1 MGMAIPVKRRLG
13 ATDLRK
19 RACASQDTD
28 QARRL
33 LALAAVL
40 DGQSRGAAARIG
52 GMDRQTL
59 RDWVHAYNAKGP
71 NGLSDLAGRPPKLTK
86 AQKAKL
92 RPIIV
97 AGPDP
102 VKDGVVRWRCVDLKR
117 VIKDRFD
124 VDLGEI
130 SVGRLLK
137 ELGFSY
143 VSARP
148 QHPEQSPQ
156 AIEDFKK
163 NSQRQWRKR

>member
-1 MGMAIPVKRRLG
+1 MFVRMFKSPFSHRRHYADAAHQQEG
-13 ATDLRK
+13 GS
-19 RACASQDTD
+19 AS
-28 QARRL
+28 
-33 LALAAVL
+33 
-40 DGQSRGAAARIG
+40 
-52 GMDRQTL
+52 
-59 RDWVHAYNAKGP
+59 P
-71 NGLSDLAGRPPKLTK
+71 LSKE
-86 AQKAKL
+86 KL

-117 VIKDRFD
+117 VIKERFG

-156 AIEDFKK
+156 VIEDFKK

>member
-1 MGMAIPVKRRLG
+1 GWGGGDVGKG
-13 ATDLRK
+13 AG
-19 RACASQDTD
+19 ASENTD

-71 NGLSDLAGRPPKLTK
+71 NGLINATSPGRPPKLTK
-86 AQKAKL
+86 AQKEKL

-102 VKDGVVRWRCVDLKR
+102 VK
-117 VIKDRFD
+117 
-124 VDLGEI
+124 E
-130 SVGRLLK
+130 GRRGALALRR
-137 ELGFSY
+137 S
-143 VSARP
+143 
-148 QHPEQSPQ
+148 
-156 AIEDFKK
+156 
-163 NSQRQWRKR
+163 

>member
-1 MGMAIPVKRRLG
+1 MR
-13 ATDLRK
+13 
-19 RACASQDTD
+19 
-28 QARRL
+28 ARRRIPIRRVGYWPWL
-33 LALAAVL
+33 RFWT
-40 DGQSRGAAARIG
+40 GGAAARIG

-59 RDWVHAYNAKGP
+59 RDWVHAYNVKGP
-71 NGLSDLAGRPPKLTK
+71 NGLVNATSPGRPPKLTK
-86 AQKAKL
+86 AQKEKL

-102 VKDGVVRWRCVDLKR
+102 VKDGVVRWRCVDLRR
-117 VIKDRFD
+117 VIKERFG

-143 VSARP
+143 DSART

-163 NSQRQWRKR
+163 IRKDGGESADEEGGQAWNAD